1 MPINHQSFLIIIS
14 SPSGAGKSTLCQMIT
29 QNDPSIKLSISAT
42 TRAKREQEI
51 EGKHYFF
58 VSKEEFD
65 KMSKNNEF
73 LESAEVFGNHY
84 GTPIKMVQDQL
95 NKGLEVLF
103 DIDWQGARQIK
114 QRFDKDSVISIF
126 ILPPSISELKRRLT
140 TRAQDSEEDVINR
153 MKKSYNEISHFDE
166 YDLVII
172 NDDLNNTYQK
182 IFSVIEAKRLQRY
195 NKKDLQ
201 DFINDFL
208 DKNA

>member
-182 IFSVIEAKRLQRY
+182 ISSVIEAKRLQRY

-201 DFINDFL
+201 NFINNFL

>member
-29 QNDPSIKLSISAT
+29 QNDPSIKLSVSAT

-58 VSKEEFD
+58 VTKEEFD
-65 KMSKNNEF
+65 RMSKNNEF

-114 QRFDKDSVISIF
+114 QRFDQDSVISIF

-153 MKKSYNEISHFDE
+153 MKKSYNEISHFNE

-172 NDDLNNTYQK
+172 NDDLNSTYQK
-182 IFSVIEAKRLQRY
+182 IFSVIETKRLQRY

-201 DFINDFL
+201 NFVNNFL

>member
-140 TRAQDSEEDVINR
+140 KRAQDSEEDVINR

-182 IFSVIEAKRLQRY
+182 IFSIIEAKRLQRY

>member
-65 KMSKNNEF
+65 RLSKNNEF

>member
-65 KMSKNNEF
+65 RVSKNNEF

-182 IFSVIEAKRLQRY
+182 ISSVIEAKRLQRY

-201 DFINDFL
+201 NFINNFL

>member
-29 QNDPSIKLSISAT
+29 QNDPSIKLSVSAT
-42 TRAKREQEI
+42 TRTKREQEI

-58 VSKEEFD
+58 VTKEEFD
-65 KMSKNNEF
+65 RMSKNNEF

-114 QRFDKDSVISIF
+114 QRFDQDSVISIF

-153 MKKSYNEISHFDE
+153 MKKSYNEISHFNE

-172 NDDLNNTYQK
+172 NDDLNSTYQK

-201 DFINDFL
+201 NFVNNFL

>member
-126 ILPPSISELKRRLT
+126 ILPPSISET
-140 TRAQDSEEDVINR
+140 S
-153 MKKSYNEISHFDE
+153 DE
-166 YDLVII
+166 TSTVFVSF
-172 NDDLNNTYQK
+172 T
-182 IFSVIEAKRLQRY
+182 E
-195 NKKDLQ
+195 
-201 DFINDFL
+201 
-208 DKNA
+208 

>member
-182 IFSVIEAKRLQRY
+182 IFSIIEAKRLQRY

-201 DFINDFL
+201 DFINNFL

>member
-29 QNDPSIKLSISAT
+29 RNDTSIKLSISAT

-58 VSKEEFD
+58 VTKEEFD

-95 NKGLEVLF
+95 NKGFEVLF

-153 MKKSYNEISHFDE
+153 MKKSYSEISHFDE

-201 DFINDFL
+201 NFVNNFL

>member
-182 IFSVIEAKRLQRY
+182 ISSVIEAKRLQRY

>member
-29 QNDPSIKLSISAT
+29 QNNPSIKLSISAT

-65 KMSKNNEF
+65 RMSKNNEF

-182 IFSVIEAKRLQRY
+182 ISSVIEAKRLQRY

-201 DFINDFL
+201 NFINNFL